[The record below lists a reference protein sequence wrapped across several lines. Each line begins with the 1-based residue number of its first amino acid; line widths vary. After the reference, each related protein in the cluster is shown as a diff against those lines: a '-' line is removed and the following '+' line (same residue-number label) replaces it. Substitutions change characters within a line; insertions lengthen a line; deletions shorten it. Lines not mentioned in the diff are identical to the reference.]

1 MFHHLAQLLSRFCQI
16 PTSPIR
22 IGHTVEQSKI
32 QVNPHSNPNTHLLL
46 EGYPVP
52 DEFLGEQ
59 HAVLHVHVLVGHAVH
74 EQEALDVLG
83 ALPADQAAGLVPG
96 KVVLGRREPQVPL
109 RVGAR

>member
-1 MFHHLAQLLSRFCQI
+1 M
-16 PTSPIR
+16 
-22 IGHTVEQSKI
+22 
-32 QVNPHSNPNTHLLL
+32 
-46 EGYPVP
+46 P
-52 DEFLGEQ
+52 DELLGEQ
-59 HAVLHVHVLVGHAVH
+59 HAVLHVHVPVGHAVH